1 MKTKFLLML
10 ALMLLTVACR
20 QYTREEIVELAGQAQ
35 MKRIEKK
42 VDSRIRKMVVNKLKY
57 PESYQPISTDM
68 SIVTSNMIIYDSQ
81 AFIALRDLNRAI
93 ENFYEEYGNDT
104 TSQAARSEL
113 SAIQSIEAV
122 VRDRDKAVGSRPV
135 ELVGID
141 AYHQFYA
148 EDQPGHQVKK
158 GYHFIVYRD
167 NRITL
172 LCDHDEYQQV
182 VTFARQF
189 LKASPYRTN

>member
-1 MKTKFLLML
+1 MKTKFFLVL
-10 ALMLLTVACR
+10 ALMLLTVACK
-20 QYTREEIVELAGQAQ
+20 QYTREEVLEMVEQAQ
-35 MKRIEKK
+35 MKKVEKK
-42 VDSRIRKMVVNKLKY
+42 VDSRIRKMVLDKLKY

-68 SIVTSNMIIYDSQ
+68 SIVTSNMLIYDSQ

-93 ENFYEEYGNDT
+93 ENFHEEYGNDS

-122 VRDRDKAVGSRPV
+122 VRDRDRVVGSRPV

-148 EDQPGHQVKK
+148 EDKPGHQVKK
-158 GYHFIVYRD
+158 GYHFIVYND

-182 VTFARQF
+182 VTFARQL